1 MKEGRYNHLKLDSFT
16 SLLSDSGSIVKRIT
30 QSQNA
35 NKENR
40 YEAPQISHSY
50 TNERYAPLMSN
61 NNKNDVN
68 SSISD
73 IAVGVGCTSIRPP
86 FSVLTTRQ
94 PFSNIS
100 NQVNGI
106 AGDSVFKSPD
116 LSCVTTRIPLSNIV
130 NSRLNLNEKG
140 CSVLILNPPYAVDA
154 FFKSPDLSCV
164 TIGISLSNIAN
175 SSRLNL
181 NEKGCVDTMDEN
193 ISATNENISERNS
206 PIDGI
211 PNLFGGESKSKR
223 SYVRRGHIGSTSK
236 VKKKKCRRMDS
247 STLAESSINLFGR
260 DRDTNCQLG
269 ADVDYNIDVASGQTE
284 FVEEDAE
291 MFYDGELLD
300 GSDGDEEDIMSG
312 HKSSLTKEGEDGYH
326 DDIPYEATKNNK
338 GKKRKRVTRKEY
350 YSYRLQVRHNEGN
363 TARLGGRLFQQYIVE
378 DIKKKAYFGE
388 CVGNMYVNMK
398 CSKHFPKK
406 YQAQNLFDQ
415 SGFPIY
421 KRRKTGIT
429 VKKGK
434 AELDNQYVVPYNL
447 YFCSSSFIP
456 FAWEKNCT
464 FRENEEL
471 HKVVE
476 MEKWRRSQLE
486 AFFYLNQQ
494 DRNAR
499 NYTYDEI
506 PRYYVWNDSDN
517 VWTVREKGNQIG
529 RLFYT
534 HHNSGEIWYLRFLLT
549 KVRGP
554 TSFDQLKTVDG
565 VLYKSFKEAC
575 LQYGFLDDD
584 NEWHEVIEECSKC
597 GFPTQIR
604 ELFVHI
610 MVNCQVTD
618 LLSLW
623 KKHWKKM
630 SDDIIMRRM
639 KENVNSNITIIDK
652 QLEFYVLGE
661 IDKLLKC
668 IGKSLKHYV

>member
-16 SLLSDSGSIVKRIT
+16 SLLSDSGSFAKRIT
-30 QSQNA
+30 QSQNS

-73 IAVGVGCTSIRPP
+73 IAVGVGCTPIRPP
-86 FSVLTTRQ
+86 FSVFAARQ

-106 AGDSVFKSPD
+106 AGHSVFKSPD
-116 LSCVTTRIPLSNIV
+116 LSCVTTRSPLSNIA
-130 NSRLNLNEKG
+130 NSRLNLNEK
-140 CSVLILNPPYAVDA
+140 A
-154 FFKSPDLSCV
+154 F
-164 TIGISLSNIAN
+164 
-175 SSRLNL
+175 
-181 NEKGCVDTMDEN
+181 VDTMDDN
-193 ISATNENISERNS
+193 ISATTEHISERNS

-223 SYVRRGHIGSTSK
+223 SYVRGGQIGSTSK

-247 STLAESSINLFGR
+247 STLAESSINLFGC

-300 GSDGDEEDIMSG
+300 GSDSDEEDIMSG

-338 GKKRKRVTRKEY
+338 GKKRKRVTQKEY

-388 CVGNMYVNMK
+388 CVGIMYVNMK

-406 YQAQNLFDQ
+406 YQAQTIFDQ

-434 AELDNQYVVPYNL
+434 AELDNEYVVPYNRKKM
-447 YFCSSSFIP
+447 S
-456 FAWEKNCT
+456 
-464 FRENEEL
+464 
-471 HKVVE
+471 
-476 MEKWRRSQLE
+476 M
-486 AFFYLNQQ
+486 
-494 DRNAR
+494 
-499 NYTYDEI
+499 
-506 PRYYVWNDSDN
+506 
-517 VWTVREKGNQIG
+517 
-529 RLFYT
+529 
-534 HHNSGEIWYLRFLLT
+534 
-549 KVRGP
+549 P
-554 TSFDQLKTVDG
+554 T
-565 VLYKSFKEAC
+565 
-575 LQYGFLDDD
+575 
-584 NEWHEVIEECSKC
+584 
-597 GFPTQIR
+597 
-604 ELFVHI
+604 
-610 MVNCQVTD
+610 
-618 LLSLW
+618 LLSLISNLNF
-623 KKHWKKM
+623 M
-630 SDDIIMRRM
+630 S
-639 KENVNSNITIIDK
+639 
-652 QLEFYVLGE
+652 LEKSINCSSVLE
-661 IDKLLKC
+661 
-668 IGKSLKHYV
+668 SR